1 MTSGGMH
8 ATTTVRKKDPL
19 AYVLGI
25 LAAVP
30 ISYPGPPYYLLAFAI
45 LAICGFSLFV
55 RLTNSLNSIAICAA
69 AAGILLSAIA
79 IFSSLASPYKD
90 LLGPERIITTSLF
103 YLFFICGLAI
113 VDYERFF
120 RGLVDAIAVQA
131 GFVIIAAVFYFPWH
145 YGALVFSAP
154 PLRLWGADMFPDWPN
169 FYAAMLCMGFIVAIA
184 LQGRWIVGLMCL
196 TAAFLTTSRTV
207 FLAVAILLAWH
218 ILFRQ
223 QRYRFLVIIG
233 IIFIGLGGLIVIFT
247 TGAPDSEFA
256 SRLLL
261 ISDRLT
267 ILWSSMDLIL
277 DNLVTGVGG
286 IVLDER
292 VGHLGAASF
301 HNSYLEVAVR
311 MGLIGLVIY
320 LPLIFLPLF
329 LLRWSDG
336 LISLTLFLLAGSMFQ
351 NLLRHP
357 HIAIVFSMII
367 AWAGLKWQLRL
378 SSGRRPEAGTQGLQE
393 K

>member
-103 YLFFICGLAI
+103 YLFFICGLTI

-131 GFVIIAAVFYFPWH
+131 GLVIIAAVFYFPWH

-154 PLRLWGADMFPDWPN
+154 PSSAMGRRYVPRLAQFLCSHAVHGIYCRNRPARTLDYRIDVPHRSIPDHVANGVSGDCHPSGMA
-169 FYAAMLCMGFIVAIA
+169 YSVPAAAIP
-184 LQGRWIVGLMCL
+184 LPGHYRHHLYW
-196 TAAFLTTSRTV
+196 SRRT
-207 FLAVAILLAWH
+207 
-218 ILFRQ
+218 
-223 QRYRFLVIIG
+223 YR
-233 IIFIGLGGLIVIFT
+233 
-247 TGAPDSEFA
+247 
-256 SRLLL
+256 
-261 ISDRLT
+261 
-267 ILWSSMDLIL
+267 
-277 DNLVTGVGG
+277 
-286 IVLDER
+286 
-292 VGHLGAASF
+292 HF
-301 HNSYLEVAVR
+301 HNWCA
-311 MGLIGLVIY
+311 
-320 LPLIFLPLF
+320 
-329 LLRWSDG
+329 
-336 LISLTLFLLAGSMFQ
+336 
-351 NLLRHP
+351 
-357 HIAIVFSMII
+357 
-367 AWAGLKWQLRL
+367 
-378 SSGRRPEAGTQGLQE
+378 
-393 K
+393 